1 MTLLILESTGS
12 GKDGVIFKIILLKAS
27 DHVVYPLESMD
38 FGHKLILWIHECIS
52 SASFLLLVNRSP
64 TLLFKALRG
73 LTQCDCLLFCSPML

>member
-38 FGHKLILWIHECIS
+38 FGHKLIVDS
-52 SASFLLLVNRSP
+52 
-64 TLLFKALRG
+64 
-73 LTQCDCLLFCSPML
+73 